1 MADNIGLQLLFSY
14 SNKLTSNFEK
24 RVFMNIETAN
34 RLLQYRK
41 KSSLSQEALAEKIG
55 VSRQAVSK
63 WERAEASPD
72 TDNLILLAEIYGV
85 SLDEL
90 LKGEKKTEPEQETRQ
105 TAAQEP
111 NQEEETTEGE
121 DKSYHKVDKI
131 SFKNGIHIDSK
142 DGDHVHI
149 SLKDGVHVA
158 DSSGARVS
166 VDKNGVFVEE
176 NGAKRVYTDSQGNVY
191 ADDEVYSKHCCCN
204 KKTKSKGKRIWDKF
218 PFYAIALITF
228 LLWGFSG
235 VCLGWALSW
244 VCFLTIPLYYSLGS
258 AIFNR
263 NPSHFAYPVLAVI
276 LYMFFGFFGVCGG
289 WAMGWIV
296 FLTIPLYYCICE
308 AFKSDEKENENGCE

>member
-1 MADNIGLQLLFSY
+1 
-14 SNKLTSNFEK
+14 
-24 RVFMNIETAN
+24 MNIETAN

-41 KSSLSQEALAEKIG
+41 KSNLSQEALAEKIG

-111 NQEEETTEGE
+111 NQEEETTAV
-121 DKSYHKVDKI
+121 DDASYHKVDKI

-191 ADDEVYSKHCCCN
+191 ADDEVYSKHCCN
-204 KKTKSKGKRIWDKF
+204 KKNKGKAHKIWDKF
-218 PFYAIALITF
+218 PFYAIALISF
-228 LLWGFSG
+228 LLWGFSDL
-235 VCLGWALSW
+235 CFGWALSW

-263 NPSHFAYPVLAVI
+263 NPSHFAFPVLAVI